1 MIYIGQ
7 IEDDELVDMNL
18 LCKVE
23 ASSKEE
29 ARKKI
34 IAANPDINLIEA
46 NGVLLILSIDDL
58 TEHFYNE

>member
-29 ARKKI
+29 ARQKI
-34 IAANPDINLIEA
+34 IAANPDIELLIVR
-46 NGVLLILSIDDL
+46 GILLILSIDDL
-58 TEHFYNE
+58 TEHFYDD